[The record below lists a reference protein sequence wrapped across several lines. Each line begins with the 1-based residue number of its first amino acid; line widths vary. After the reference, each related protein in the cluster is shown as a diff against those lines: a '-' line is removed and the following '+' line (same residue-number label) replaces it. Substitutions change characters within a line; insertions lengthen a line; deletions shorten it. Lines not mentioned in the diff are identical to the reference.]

1 MGNKCRIE
9 MKDMLLI
16 GNVLHFRPTPPDL
29 GAVLTLDVPL
39 IDPDKTVAVF
49 EALLV
54 NAVHIPI
61 PIALE
66 FYTVPDALE
75 EDRISGF
82 HFVHPISTVTL

>member
-1 MGNKCRIE
+1 
-9 MKDMLLI
+9 MKDVLLI

-39 IDPDKTVAVF
+39 IDPDKTVDVF
-49 EALLV
+49 EALV

-66 FYTVPDALE
+66 FCTVPDALE